1 MRSTS
6 CHGAA
11 MTKAANET
19 RRAQR
24 LLLAALQAPEKLP
37 GLPPADWELLLR
49 VARRARVLG
58 RLESDLARAG
68 LLGDIPAL
76 AAAHLRAARNVI
88 AHRNT
93 LISWEVNRLL
103 WALKGINVPL
113 ILLKGSAYLLAG
125 LPPARGRIFA
135 DVDLLVP
142 EERIGEIEERLVERG
157 WFKTQ
162 IDPYDDRY
170 YRVWMHEIPPLRHRE
185 RGTEIDI
192 HHRLLPKTSH
202 LKSDPASLFTAAR
215 PLADPRLRVLAPA
228 DMVLHALV
236 HLFLEGDPDEGLR
249 LRDLLDVHDLLCHHG
264 AEPGFWSDLGP
275 RARALGFERP
285 LYYGLHHAQRLFGTP
300 IPPDVLQV
308 LEDAAPPWPI
318 RELMNRLIPLAL
330 LPGHPDHTS
339 RWAAVARWLIYVRAH
354 WLRMPPGLLAKH
366 LSHKAWLR
374 FRGFRRRVD
383 LAQLD
388 LRQQ

>member
-1 MRSTS
+1 MARV
-6 CHGAA
+6 AR
-11 MTKAANET
+11 ET

-24 LLLAALQAPEKLP
+24 LLLEALRVPEKLP
-37 GLPPADWELLLR
+37 GLPPAEWDLLLR

-68 LLGDIPAL
+68 LLGDIPPR

-88 AHRNT
+88 THRNT

-103 WALKGINVPL
+103 WALKGIDVPL
-113 ILLKGSAYLLAG
+113 ILLKGSGYLLAD

-142 EERIGEIEERLVERG
+142 EDRIGEIEERLVERG
-157 WFKTQ
+157 WFKTE

-170 YRVWMHEIPPLRHRE
+170 YRVWMHEIPPLRHQE

-202 LKSDPASLFTAAR
+202 LKSDPSPLFAAAR
-215 PLADPRLRVLAPA
+215 SLAEPRLRILAPA

-249 LRDLLDVHDLLCHHG
+249 LRDLVDVHDLLCHF
-264 AEPGFWSDLGP
+264 AKEPGFWAGLIP

-285 LYYGLHHAQRLFGTP
+285 LYYGLQHTQQLLGTP
-300 IPPDVLQV
+300 IPPEVLSELNTV
-308 LEDAAPPWPI
+308 APAWLI
-318 RELMNRLIPLAL
+318 RRLMNCLISHAL
-330 LPGHPDHTS
+330 LPGHPDHLS
-339 RWAAVARWLIYVRAH
+339 LRAAGVRWLIYVRAH

-366 LSHKAWLR
+366 LTHKAWLR
-374 FRGFRRRVD
+374 FRGFRKRVD

-388 LRQQ
+388 LEQQ

>member
-1 MRSTS
+1 MTR
-6 CHGAA
+6 AA
-11 MTKAANET
+11 RET

-24 LLLAALQAPEKLP
+24 LLIEALRAPGQLP
-37 GLPPADWELLLR
+37 ALPPADWELLLR

-58 RLESDLARAG
+58 RIESDIDRAG
-68 LLGDIPAL
+68 LIGDIPAR
-76 AAAHLRAARNVI
+76 AATHLRAARNVI

-93 LISWEVNRLL
+93 LISWEVNRIL
-103 WALKGINVPL
+103 WALNGLDVPL

-142 EERIGEIEERLVERG
+142 EERIGEVEETLVARG
-157 WFKTQ
+157 WFKTE

-170 YRVWMHEIPPLRHRE
+170 YRLWMHEIPPLRHRE

-192 HHRLLPKTSH
+192 HHRLLPKTSR
-202 LKSDPASLFTAAR
+202 LKSDPTPLFAAAR
-215 PLADPRLRVLAPA
+215 PLADPRLRVLAPT
-228 DMVLHALV
+228 DMVLHALA

-249 LRDLLDVHDLLCHHG
+249 LRDLLDVHDLLCAHG
-264 AEPGFWSDLGP
+264 DSSGFWAGLAP
-275 RARALGFERP
+275 RARALGLERL
-285 LYYGLHHAQRLFGTP
+285 LYYGLFHAQALFATP
-300 IPPDVLQV
+300 VPPDVLRE
-308 LEDAAPPWPI
+308 LEQAAPVWPLRPLMHSLI
-318 RELMNRLIPLAL
+318 RLVI
-330 LPGHPDHTS
+330 LPRHPDHPS
-339 RWAAVARWLIYVRAH
+339 IKAGIARWLIYVRAH
-354 WLRMPPGLLAKH
+354 WLRMPFGLLIRH

>member
-1 MRSTS
+1 MSR
-6 CHGAA
+6 AA
-11 MTKAANET
+11 CET

-24 LLLAALQAPEKLP
+24 LLLEALQEPEKLP

-49 VARRARVLG
+49 VARRVRVLG
-58 RLESDLARAG
+58 RLESDLERAG
-68 LLGDIPAL
+68 LLEEIPER

-88 AHRNT
+88 SHRNT

-103 WALKGINVPL
+103 WALKGIDVPL
-113 ILLKGSAYLLAG
+113 ILLKGTAYLLAE

-142 EERIGEIEERLVERG
+142 ERRIGEIEERLVERG

-202 LKSDPASLFTAAR
+202 LKSDPESLFTAAR
-215 PLADPRLRVLAPA
+215 PLADPRLHMLAPA

-249 LRDLLDVHDLLCHHG
+249 LRDLIDVHDLLCRFG
-264 AEPGFWSDLGP
+264 EEPGFWSDLGP

-285 LYYGLHHAQRLFGTP
+285 LFYGLHHVQRLFGTP
-300 IPPDVLQV
+300 IPPDVLRG
-308 LEDAAPPWPI
+308 LEDAAPVWPI
-318 RELMNRLIPLAL
+318 RQLMNRLIPLAL
-330 LPGHPDHTS
+330 LPGHPDYPS
-339 RWAAVARWLIYVRAH
+339 RWASVARWLIYVRAH

-388 LRQQ
+388 LKQQ

>member
-1 MRSTS
+1 MFR
-6 CHGAA
+6 AA
-11 MTKAANET
+11 CET

-24 LLLAALQAPEKLP
+24 LLIEALQEPEKLP

-49 VARRARVLG
+49 VARRVRVLG
-58 RLESDLARAG
+58 RLESDLERAG
-68 LLGDIPAL
+68 LFEEIPER

-88 AHRNT
+88 SHRNT

-103 WALKGINVPL
+103 WALKGIDVPL
-113 ILLKGSAYLLAG
+113 ILLKGTAYLLAE

-142 EERIGEIEERLVERG
+142 ERRIGEIEERLVERG

-202 LKSDPASLFTAAR
+202 LKSDPESLFTAAR
-215 PLADPRLRVLAPA
+215 PLADPRLHMLAPA

-249 LRDLLDVHDLLCHHG
+249 LRDLIDVHDLLCRFG
-264 AEPGFWSDLGP
+264 EEPGFWSDLGP

-285 LYYGLHHAQRLFGTP
+285 LFYGLHHVQRLFGTP
-300 IPPDVLQV
+300 IPPDVLRG
-308 LEDAAPPWPI
+308 LEDAAPVWPI
-318 RELMNRLIPLAL
+318 RQLMNRLIPLAL
-330 LPGHPDHTS
+330 LPGHPDYPS
-339 RWAAVARWLIYVRAH
+339 RWASVARWLIYVRAH

-388 LRQQ
+388 LKQQ

>member
-1 MRSTS
+1 
-6 CHGAA
+6 
-11 MTKAANET
+11 MTKAASET

-24 LLLAALQAPEKLP
+24 LLIEALQAPESLP
-37 GLPPADWELLLR
+37 RLPPADWELLLR
-49 VARRARVLG
+49 VARRVRLLG
-58 RLESDLARAG
+58 RIESDLSRAG
-68 LLGDIPAL
+68 LLENIPTR
-76 AAAHLRAARNVI
+76 AATHLKAARNVI
-88 AHRNT
+88 EHRNT
-93 LISWEVNRLL
+93 LIYWEVNRLL
-103 WALKGINVPL
+103 WALKGIDVPL
-113 ILLKGSAYLLAG
+113 ILLKGTGYLLAG

-142 EERIGEIEERLVERG
+142 EERIAEIEGRLVERG

-170 YRVWMHEIPPLRHRE
+170 YRVWMHEIPPLRHQE

-202 LKSDPASLFTAAR
+202 LKSDPTPLFAAAR
-215 PLADPRLRVLAPA
+215 PFANPRLLILAPA

-249 LRDLLDVHDLLCHHG
+249 LRDLLDVNDLLCHFG
-264 AEPGFWSDLGP
+264 QEPGFWAELGP
-275 RARALGFERP
+275 RARVLGFERP
-285 LYYGLHHAQRLFGTP
+285 LFYGLHNAQRLFGTP
-300 IPPDVLQV
+300 IPPDVLSGLV
-308 LEDAAPPWPI
+308 DSAPAWPI
-318 RELMNRLIPLAL
+318 RMLMNYLIPLAL
-330 LPGHPDHTS
+330 LPGHPDYPS
-339 RWAAVARWLIYVRAH
+339 RSAAIARWLIYVRAH

-374 FRGFRRRVD
+374 FRGFRKRVD

-388 LRQQ
+388 LKQQ

>member
-1 MRSTS
+1 MSR
-6 CHGAA
+6 AA
-11 MTKAANET
+11 SET

-24 LLLAALQAPEKLP
+24 LLLKALQAPEKLP

-58 RLESDLARAG
+58 RLESDLARTG
-68 LLGDIPAL
+68 LLEDIPER

-88 AHRNT
+88 THRNT

-103 WALKGINVPL
+103 WALKDIDVPL
-113 ILLKGSAYLLAG
+113 ILLKGAAYLLAG

-202 LKSDPASLFTAAR
+202 LKSDPKSLFTAAR
-215 PLADPRLRVLAPA
+215 PLADPRLQMLAPT

-249 LRDLLDVHDLLCHHG
+249 LRDLIDVHDLLCHFG
-264 AEPGFWSDLGP
+264 QEPGFWSDLGP
-275 RARALGFERP
+275 RARTLGFERP
-285 LYYGLHHAQRLFGTP
+285 LFYGLHHLQRILGTP
-300 IPPDVLQV
+300 IPPDVLRG
-308 LEDAAPPWPI
+308 LEDAAPVWPI
-318 RELMNRLIPLAL
+318 RQLMNRLIPFAL
-330 LPGHPDHTS
+330 LPGHPDHPS
-339 RWAAVARWLIYVRAH
+339 SWAAVARWLIYVRAH

-374 FRGFRRRVD
+374 IRGFRRRVD

-388 LRQQ
+388 LKQQ

>member
-1 MRSTS
+1 MAKPASE
-6 CHGAA
+6 
-11 MTKAANET
+11 N

-24 LLLAALQAPEKLP
+24 LLFEALQAPEKLP
-37 GLPPADWELLLR
+37 ALPPADWELLLR
-49 VARRARVLG
+49 VARRNRLLG
-58 RLESDLARAG
+58 RLQSDLEQAN
-68 LLGDIPAL
+68 LLGQIPPR
-76 AAAHLRAARNVI
+76 AAAHLRASHNVI
-88 AHRNT
+88 AHRQT

-103 WALKGINVPL
+103 WALKGIDVPL
-113 ILLKGSAYLLAG
+113 ILLKGTGYLLAG

-142 EERIGEIEERLVERG
+142 EDRLGEIEERLVERG
-157 WFKTQ
+157 WFKTD

-202 LKSDPASLFTAAR
+202 LKSDPAPLFAAAR

-249 LRDLLDVHDLLCHHG
+249 LRDLVDVHDLLCHHG
-264 AEPGFWSDLGP
+264 QEPGFWAALP
-275 RARALGFERP
+275 ARARALGFQRP
-285 LYYGLHHAQRLFGTP
+285 LFYGLHHVQRLFATA
-300 IPPDVLQV
+300 IPPEVLRG
-308 LEDAAPPWPI
+308 LADAAPAWPI
-318 RELMNRLIPLAL
+318 RWLMDRLIHLAL
-330 LPGHPDHTS
+330 LPEHPDYPS
-339 RWAAVARWLIYVRAH
+339 RLAALARWLIYVRAH
-354 WLRMPPGLLAKH
+354 WLRMPPGLLARH
-366 LSHKAWLR
+366 LSRKAWLR
-374 FRGFRRRVD
+374 FRGFRKRID

-388 LRQQ
+388 LKQQ

>member
-1 MRSTS
+1 
-6 CHGAA
+6 
-11 MTKAANET
+11 MTKAASET

-24 LLLAALQAPEKLP
+24 LLIEALRAPELLSA
-37 GLPPADWELLLR
+37 LPPADWELLLR

-58 RLESDLARAG
+58 RLESGLARAG
-68 LLGDIPAL
+68 LLGAIPPR
-76 AAAHLRAARNVI
+76 AANHLRAARNVI

-103 WALKGINVPL
+103 WALKGIDVPL
-113 ILLKGSAYLLAG
+113 ILLKGSAYLLAE

-142 EERIGEIEERLVERG
+142 EDRIAEIEDRLVDRG

-192 HHRLLPKTSH
+192 HHRLLPKTSR
-202 LKSDPASLFTAAR
+202 LKSAPAPLFAAAR

-249 LRDLLDVHDLLCHHG
+249 LRDLVDVHDLLCHHG
-264 AEPGFWSDLGP
+264 QEPGFWAGLGP
-275 RARALGFERP
+275 RAREQGFERP
-285 LYYGLHHAQRLFGTP
+285 LFYGLHHAQRLFGTP
-300 IPPDVLQV
+300 IPRDVLQE
-308 LEDAAPPWPI
+308 LEGAAPVWPI
-318 RELMNRLIPLAL
+318 RAFMNFLIPLAL
-330 LPGHPDHTS
+330 LPGHPDHPT
-339 RWAAVARWLIYVRAH
+339 RWAAAARWLVYVRAH
-354 WLRMPPGLLAKH
+354 WLRMPPGLLTKH

-374 FRGFRRRVD
+374 FRGFRKRVD

-388 LRQQ
+388 LKQQ

>member
-1 MRSTS
+1 MAKVAR
-6 CHGAA
+6 
-11 MTKAANET
+11 KT

-24 LLLAALQAPEKLP
+24 LLLEALRMPEKLP
-37 GLPPADWELLLR
+37 GLPPADWDLLLR

-68 LLGDIPAL
+68 LLGDIPPR

-103 WALKGINVPL
+103 WALKGIDVPL
-113 ILLKGSAYLLAG
+113 ILLKGSGYLLAG

-157 WFKTQ
+157 WFKTE

-170 YRVWMHEIPPLRHRE
+170 YRVWMHEIPPLRHQE

-202 LKSDPASLFTAAR
+202 LKSDPAPLFAAAR
-215 PLADPRLRVLAPA
+215 PLADPRLRILAPA

-249 LRDLLDVHDLLCHHG
+249 LRDLLDVHDLLHHFG
-264 AEPGFWSDLGP
+264 QEPGFWASLGP
-275 RARALGFERP
+275 RACALGFERP
-285 LYYGLHHAQRLFGTP
+285 LYYGLYHAQRLFGTP
-300 IPPDVLQV
+300 IPPEVICG
-308 LEDAAPPWPI
+308 LEDAAPAWPI
-318 RELMNRLIPLAL
+318 RQLMNRLIPLAL
-330 LPGHPDHTS
+330 LPGHPDHPS

-374 FRGFRRRVD
+374 FRGFRKRVD

>member
-1 MRSTS
+1 MSRAT
-6 CHGAA
+6 C
-11 MTKAANET
+11 ET

-24 LLLAALQAPEKLP
+24 LLLEALQAPEKLP

-58 RLESDLARAG
+58 RLESDLARVG
-68 LLGDIPAL
+68 LLEDIPER

-103 WALKGINVPL
+103 WALKGIEVPL
-113 ILLKGSAYLLAG
+113 ILLKGTAYLLAG

-202 LKSDPASLFTAAR
+202 LKSDPESLFTAAR
-215 PLADPRLRVLAPA
+215 PLADPRLHILAPT

-249 LRDLLDVHDLLCHHG
+249 LRDLIDVHDLLCRFG
-264 AEPGFWSDLGP
+264 QEPGFWSDLGP

-285 LYYGLHHAQRLFGTP
+285 LFYGLHHVQRLFGTP
-300 IPPDVLQV
+300 IPPDVLRG
-308 LEDAAPPWPI
+308 LEDAAPVWPI
-318 RELMNRLIPLAL
+318 RQLMNRLIPLAL
-330 LPGHPDHTS
+330 LPGHPDYPS
-339 RWAAVARWLIYVRAH
+339 PWAAVARWLIYVRAH

-388 LRQQ
+388 LKQQ

>member
-1 MRSTS
+1 MFR
-6 CHGAA
+6 AA
-11 MTKAANET
+11 CET

-24 LLLAALQAPEKLP
+24 LLLEALQEPEKLP

-49 VARRARVLG
+49 VARRVRVLG
-58 RLESDLARAG
+58 RLESDLERAG
-68 LLGDIPAL
+68 LLEEIPER

-88 AHRNT
+88 SHRNT

-103 WALKGINVPL
+103 WALKGIDVPL
-113 ILLKGSAYLLAG
+113 ILLKGTAYLLAE

-142 EERIGEIEERLVERG
+142 ERRIGEIEERLVERG

-202 LKSDPASLFTAAR
+202 LKSDPESLFTAAR
-215 PLADPRLRVLAPA
+215 PLADPRLHMLAPA

-249 LRDLLDVHDLLCHHG
+249 LRDLIDVHDLLCRFG
-264 AEPGFWSDLGP
+264 EEPGFWSDLGP

-285 LYYGLHHAQRLFGTP
+285 LFYGLHHVQRLFGTP
-300 IPPDVLQV
+300 IPPDVLRG
-308 LEDAAPPWPI
+308 LEDAAPVWPI
-318 RELMNRLIPLAL
+318 RQLMNRLIALAL
-330 LPGHPDHTS
+330 LPGHPDYPS
-339 RWAAVARWLIYVRAH
+339 RWASVARWLIYVRAH

-388 LRQQ
+388 LKQQ

>member
-1 MRSTS
+1 MAR
-6 CHGAA
+6 AA
-11 MTKAANET
+11 CESL
-19 RRAQR
+19 RAQR
-24 LLLAALQAPEKLP
+24 LLLDALRVPEKLP

-58 RLESDLARAG
+58 RLESELARAG
-68 LLGDIPAL
+68 LLGAIPER
-76 AAAHLRAARNVI
+76 AAGHLRAARNVI
-88 AHRNT
+88 EHRNT

-103 WALKGINVPL
+103 WALKGIDVPL
-113 ILLKGSAYLLAG
+113 ILLKGSAYLLAD
-125 LPPARGRIFA
+125 LPPACGRIFA

-142 EERIGEIEERLVERG
+142 EERIGEVEERLVERG

-192 HHRLLPKTSH
+192 HHRLLPKTSR
-202 LKSDPASLFTAAR
+202 LNSAPALLFAASW
-215 PLADPRLRVLAPA
+215 PLADPRLRILAPA

-249 LRDLLDVHDLLCHHG
+249 LRDLIDVHDLLCHFG
-264 AEPGFWSDLGP
+264 QIPGFWSELGP
-275 RARALGFERP
+275 RARELGFVRP
-285 LYYGLHHAQRLFGTP
+285 LYYGLKFTQQFFSTMVP
-300 IPPDVLQV
+300 QDVLRE
-308 LEDAAPPWPI
+308 LEDATPVWPI
-318 RELMNRLIPLAL
+318 RQLMDRLIPLAL
-330 LPGHPDHTS
+330 LPGHPDYPS
-339 RWAAVARWLIYVRAH
+339 LRASIARWLIYVRAH
-354 WLRMPPGLLAKH
+354 WMRMPAGLLAKH

-374 FRGFRRRVD
+374 FRGFRKRVD

-388 LRQQ
+388 LKQQ

>member
-1 MRSTS
+1 MFR
-6 CHGAA
+6 AA
-11 MTKAANET
+11 CET

-24 LLLAALQAPEKLP
+24 LLLEALQEPEKLP

-49 VARRARVLG
+49 VARRVRVLG
-58 RLESDLARAG
+58 RLESDLERAG
-68 LLGDIPAL
+68 LLEEIPER

-88 AHRNT
+88 SHRNT

-103 WALKGINVPL
+103 WALKGIDVPL
-113 ILLKGSAYLLAG
+113 ILLKGTAYLLAE
-125 LPPARGRIFA
+125 LSPARGRIFA

-142 EERIGEIEERLVERG
+142 ERRIGEIEERLVERG

-202 LKSDPASLFTAAR
+202 LKSDPESLFTAAR
-215 PLADPRLRVLAPA
+215 PLADPRLHMLAPA

-249 LRDLLDVHDLLCHHG
+249 LRDLIDVHDLLCRFG
-264 AEPGFWSDLGP
+264 EEPGFWSDLGP

-285 LYYGLHHAQRLFGTP
+285 LFYGLHHVQRLFGTP
-300 IPPDVLQV
+300 IPPDVLRG
-308 LEDAAPPWPI
+308 LEDAAPVWPI
-318 RELMNRLIPLAL
+318 RQLMNRLIPLAL
-330 LPGHPDHTS
+330 LPGHPDYPS
-339 RWAAVARWLIYVRAH
+339 RWASVARWLIYVRAH

-388 LRQQ
+388 LKQQ

>member
-1 MRSTS
+1 M
-6 CHGAA
+6 A
-11 MTKAANET
+11 MAKQASET

-24 LLLAALQAPEKLP
+24 LLFEALRAPEELP
-37 GLPPADWELLLR
+37 ALSSVDWELLLR
-49 VARRARVLG
+49 VARRARLLG
-58 RLESDLARAG
+58 RLEADLAKAD
-68 LLGDIPAL
+68 LLGDVPPR
-76 AAAHLRAARNVI
+76 AANHLRAARNVI
-88 AHRNT
+88 AHRTT

-103 WALKGINVPL
+103 WALKGIDTPL
-113 ILLKGSAYLLAG
+113 ILLKGTGYLLAG

-142 EERIGEIEERLVERG
+142 EEQIGEIEERLVERG

-170 YRVWMHEIPPLRHRE
+170 YRVWMHEIPPLRHQE

-202 LKSDPASLFTAAR
+202 LASDPAPLFAAAR

-249 LRDLLDVHDLLCHHG
+249 LRDLVDVHDLLCHLG
-264 AEPGFWSDLGP
+264 QEPGFWAGLAP
-275 RARALGFERP
+275 RARTLGFQRP
-285 LYYGLHHAQRLFGTP
+285 LFYGLYHAQRLLGTP
-300 IPPDVLQV
+300 IPPDVLRD
-308 LEDAAPPWPI
+308 LEDAAPVWPV
-318 RELMNRLIPLAL
+318 RKLMDRLIPLAL
-330 LPGHPDHTS
+330 LPGHPDYPS
-339 RWAAVARWLIYVRAH
+339 RLAALARWLIYVRAH
-354 WLRMPPGLLAKH
+354 WLRMPPGLLARH
-366 LSHKAWLR
+366 LSQKAWLR
-374 FRGFRRRVD
+374 FRGYRKRVD

-388 LRQQ
+388 LKQQ